1 MTCWA
6 LTPVR
11 KLTMIFAAG
20 LFLFAAVSMSAQ
32 TFNVIYNFTGGTD
45 GGDPVGGLAIDPAGN
60 LYGSAFTGGAGY
72 GTTYEL
78 SPSGSGWTF
87 NTLYS
92 FLGFPA
98 NDGAGPTGVYVASDG
113 ALIGETQAGGKR
125 CRGLPQY
132 DGCGTVYELTP
143 APRTERVLYRF
154 TGGLDGIAPYGLQPV
169 ALHNGDLYST
179 AFQGGAYGSCIY
191 GYACGAS
198 FKLTPNSG
206 TGPWT
211 ETVTW
216 DFGSGSDGAEPASGV
231 IFDTAGNMYGTALAG
246 GTSSGCITQGY
257 SGCGVV
263 YELSPSGSG
272 WTETI
277 IYDFRGGAD
286 GGAPYS
292 GLVIDRAGN
301 LFGATAYAGS
311 GSGGTIYE
319 LSPATGGGW
328 TFHLL
333 YSFAGSGAGPNG
345 QCISCP
351 GSYAPLITD
360 GSGNLYGTTFNDGA
374 FGLGMAF
381 ELEKSSGVW
390 TFHDLHDFT
399 GGADGSN
406 VWAGLVR
413 DSSGNLYGAA
423 TDGGANGF
431 GVLYEIT
438 P

>member
-11 KLTMIFAAG
+11 KLTTIFVAG

-154 TGGLDGIAPYGLQPV
+154 TGGLHGIAPYGLQPV